1 MIRHICGCGKV
12 YSKNLL
18 VGSRFF
24 LERAFPRKIMAKE
37 YFIEE
42 MNMDLIGILVYLTKE
57 YAKTML
63 NLVQS

>member
-1 MIRHICGCGKV
+1 M

-63 NLVQS
+63 NLVHS